1 MIANPKYAPSLS
13 DHAQLYL
20 LYIHQQVELITGDD
34 FTFDVFVDTLYNL
47 GQCKQE
53 MFYDDDLSPSD
64 WAWLND
70 CIDNVIYSVKKSG
83 GFS

>member
-1 MIANPKYAPSLS
+1 MLDNFKNAPSLS

-20 LYIHQQVELITGDD
+20 LYIQQQVKLITGDD

-53 MFYDDDLSPSD
+53 MFDDDDLSPSD
-64 WAWLND
+64 WTWLND
-70 CIDNVIYSVKKSG
+70 IIDYVIYSVKKSG
-83 GFS
+83 GCV